1 MENCKDLEELFG
13 NNCIA
18 VFPDGS
24 FWLPREFKNR
34 YKYFFDGEQLMCG
47 DKQKSDIKYIFAYQ
61 DGKFTRLYKAP
72 TPRPTI
78 QTGDFIRNDMGD
90 IGVVAGDYVYYQSGG
105 FDRLSSITK
114 SNSYITE
121 IRRPNTLYG
130 FDFYSEMSLIWPEKI
145 KNNA

>member
-1 MENCKDLEELFG
+1 MENCKDLDKLFG
-13 NNCIA
+13 DNCIA

-78 QTGDFIRNDMGD
+78 QTGDFICNDMGD

>member
-1 MENCKDLEELFG
+1 MENCKDLDKLFG
-13 NNCIA
+13 DNCIA